1 MFQVISGK
9 RELFIRKAGKL
20 EAQRIIADLA
30 PPAATVQ
37 TPPPQ
42 AATSEFLVPFPESTA
57 DQLRHRL
64 GTDLPSFLSMQASVF
79 CGLELHRNP
88 KSFDALV
95 SEADWQDW
103 KSRSFQIVRL
113 NLISGQDQF
122 AKLSI
127 DGQAAVL
134 RLVSDRA
141 LKSKNWILK

>member
-1 MFQVISGK
+1 MFHIQGK
-9 RELFIRKAGKL
+9 RELFIRKAAKL
-20 EAQRIIADLA
+20 EAQNILADLA
-30 PPAATVQ
+30 PPAATVETQ
-37 TPPPQ
+37 PRQ
-42 AATSEFLVPFPESTA
+42 VISNEFLVPFPESTA
-57 DQLRHRL
+57 DRLRDRL
-64 GTDLPSFLSMQASVF
+64 STDLPSFLSMQASAF